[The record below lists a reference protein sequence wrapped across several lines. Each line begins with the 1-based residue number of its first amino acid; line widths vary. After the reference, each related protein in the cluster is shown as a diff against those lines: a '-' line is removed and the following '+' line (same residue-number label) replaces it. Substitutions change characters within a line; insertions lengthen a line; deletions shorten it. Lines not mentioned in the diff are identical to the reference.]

1 MASSDVDIRLGLD
14 GTKAEKEAATVLGK
28 IGSSASKAGGVIGKT
43 LAAGAAA
50 GTAAIVKSATEAYAA
65 YEQLAG
71 GVDTIFKDSAA
82 TVKKY
87 ADQAYLTAGMSANQ
101 YMDSIT
107 SFSASLIQSLGG
119 DTKAAAEMAD
129 MAVKDM
135 ADNANKMGTS
145 LDSIVQT
152 YQSLARGNYAMLDN
166 LKLGYGGTKAEL
178 ERLVEDANR
187 YKESMGEVGDLT
199 SDNFADVVEAIHVV
213 QTEMG
218 ITGTTAKEASTTIE
232 GSVNSMKAAW
242 ENWLTALGRSDV
254 NMGDMTE
261 KLVDSVVTA
270 LGNII
275 PRAVQIIGSL
285 GGVLAKKGPEIAKKL
300 GDSIR
305 DALPNEL
312 KGAFDAVS
320 ALLTNIALPAAAA
333 TVAFSGLSKVFN
345 ITTGALSK
353 GKKIIS
359 SVADSMLDL
368 ATSPKTADTALG
380 KMAGALMSLPGPA
393 KLAAAGVAVLGVAI
407 GALVA
412 NQMEQEER
420 QRNMADGMQALS
432 DASRVA
438 GAAATEAADGVEQFN
453 TSAASLQK
461 ISDDNWANL
470 AALKD
475 TFADIDKEAS
485 QSIGSLTDAR
495 TAIELYAG
503 QADLTTAQ
511 QGELRAAIESLNS
524 QLGTNYSVAKDA
536 GGTYQIMS
544 DGAAVAKDEVYALID
559 AQIQQAKVSA
569 QVSKLEELYKVQAD
583 QAADYAATL
592 AQVSDAE
599 ERVARA
605 KEAAANSKSPWAT
618 AELNDAQNDL
628 DNLNASLAE
637 QQSALDATN
646 GSIEAV
652 NESIGN
658 LTEVSTGAATG
669 IEALVKGSGLL
680 GEYFTQTGGDME
692 DFIADLEATGIS
704 LETLSGLT
712 ETQLAQ
718 VAASWDGTSASVTSA
733 LGAMILQVNGYNE
746 TPLLN
751 KDGTVNVN
759 DASLVDAQGNI
770 WTWNGTTFVNKE
782 GVAIVDD
789 TSLVDA
795 QGNLWTWNGSQLV
808 SVTATAQVDS
818 DVPQRTDENI
828 NYNDNPVENQSAD
841 VDISSNAVQ
850 RKNENIDFNRNPPK
864 DQSATVTI
872 YKREVNLGGT
882 SSNSNAYQQGSRS
895 VPMMESAARGVALM
909 SEAPL
914 SESASVYAGRAA
926 APSSEYVASAARYR
940 PAQIS
945 SYNNSVAYNYYIGDT
960 KVTTTSDREFAERFV
975 QLMDDMGR
983 LSRT

>member
-1 MASSDVDIRLGLD
+1 MASSDVDIKLGLD

-71 GVDTIFKDSAA
+71 GVDTIFKDSAS
-82 TVKKY
+82 TIKSY

-178 ERLVEDANR
+178 ERLVEDANT
-187 YKESMGEVGDLT
+187 YKKAMGEVGDLAA
-199 SDNFADVVEAIHVV
+199 DNFGDVVEAIHTV
-213 QTEMG
+213 QVQMG
-218 ITGTTAKEASTTIE
+218 ITGATAAEAASTIE

-261 KLVDSVVTA
+261 KLVDSVATA
-270 LGNII
+270 LGNVI

-285 GGVLAKKGPEIAKKL
+285 GDAIAKKGPEIARKL
-300 GDSIR
+300 ADSIR
-305 DALPNEL
+305 SALPAEL
-312 KGAFDAVS
+312 RGAFDS
-320 ALLTNIALPAAAA
+320 MSSILTNVAAPAAAA
-333 TVAFSGLSKVFN
+333 AVAWSGLSKAVQV
-345 ITTGALSK
+345 TTRTASSA
-353 GKKIIS
+353 KKTIS
-359 SVADSMLDL
+359 GLADAMLDF

-380 KMAGALMSLPGPA
+380 KLSAKLLSLPGPA
-393 KLAAAGVAVLGVAI
+393 KLAAAGIAVLGVAI
-407 GALVA
+407 GSLVA
-412 NQMEQEER
+412 MQIEQEKR
-420 QRNMADGMQALS
+420 QQDIEDGMQALA
-432 DASRVA
+432 DASKVA
-438 GAAATEAADGVEQFN
+438 GAAASEAADGVEEFN
-453 TSAASLQK
+453 TSAASLKK
-461 ISDDNWANL
+461 ISADNWANL

-475 TFADIDKEAS
+475 TFADIDEEAS

-511 QGELRAAIESLNS
+511 QGELRAAVESLNS

-536 GGTYQIMS
+536 GGAYQIMS

-628 DNLNASLAE
+628 DNLNASLSE

-746 TPLLN
+746 TPLIN
-751 KDGTVNVN
+751 KDGSVNVN

-795 QGNLWTWNGSQLV
+795 QGNLWTWNGSALV
-808 SVTATAQVDS
+808 SMTATANVDS
-818 DVPQRTDENI
+818 EVPERTEENDT
-828 NYNDNPVENQSAD
+828 YNANPVQDQSSS
-841 VDISSNAVQ
+841 VNISSNASQ
-850 RKNENIDFNRNPPK
+850 RKQENIDFNNNPPK

-895 VPMMESAARGVALM
+895 VPMMESAALGVALM

-914 SESASVYAGRAA
+914 SEAASVYAGRAA
-926 APSSEYVASAARYR
+926 APSSEYVTSAARYR

-945 SYNNSVAYNYYIGDT
+945 SYNSSVEYNYYIGDT
-960 KVTTTSDREFAERFV
+960 KVTTTTDREFAERFV
-975 QLMDDMGR
+975 SLMGEFGR
-983 LSRT
+983 LART